1 MDQKKVLIIENAIKL
16 FAKKG
21 FSATSVQE
29 IAKECDIS
37 KGAFYLHF
45 KSKDE
50 LLFEVLMYYW
60 RRMQRRVNEV
70 ATEPM
75 TPKKKFIHQIKV
87 FIEEIANHREFII
100 MQFREQAIPFNDSI
114 EELVKRMRFN
124 SYLFY
129 KNHLLAIYGDE
140 CKPYVWEASLAV
152 QSLMKNYVDL
162 VILDNI
168 EFDYYDVASAV
179 AKKTD
184 YLMTGFLENNDPPVI
199 TETIIEQI
207 MPEGFNLHDLEEI
220 KNVLSLILEK
230 ETDEN
235 LLDTA
240 TILLDELARTNPRQ
254 AVIKGMASNLDK
266 YDRYLDFASR
276 LRNYFL

>member
-1 MDQKKVLIIENAIKL
+1 MDQKKVMIIENAIKL

-21 FSATSVQE
+21 FNATSVQE

-50 LLFEVLMYYW
+50 LLFSVLMYYW
-60 RRMQRRVNEV
+60 KRMQRKVNEV

-75 TPKKKFIHQIKV
+75 TPKEKFTYQVKV
-87 FIEEIANHREFII
+87 FIEELANHREFII
-100 MQFREQAIPFNDSI
+100 MQFREQAIPFNEHI
-114 EELVKRMRFN
+114 EKLMRNMRFN

-129 KNHLLAIYGDE
+129 KNHLLAIYGE
-140 CKPYVWEASLAV
+140 ESKPYVWEASLAV
-152 QSLMKNYVDL
+152 QSLIKNYVDL
-162 VILDNI
+162 IILDDI
-168 EFDYYDVASAV
+168 EFDYYKVASAV
-179 AKKTD
+179 TKKTD

-199 TETIIEQI
+199 TEEIIEQI
-207 MPEGFNLHDLEEI
+207 MPEGFNSHDLEEI
-220 KNVLSLILEK
+220 KNVLSLIIEK
-230 ETDEN
+230 ESDEN

-240 TILLDELARTNPRQ
+240 TILLDELSRTNPRQ

>member
-1 MDQKKVLIIENAIKL
+1 MEPKKIMIIENAIKL

-50 LLFEVLMYYW
+50 LLFQVLMYYW
-60 RRMQRRVNEV
+60 NRMQRKVNEV

-75 TPKKKFIHQIKV
+75 SPKEKFTYQLKV
-87 FIEEIANHREFII
+87 FMEEIADHREFII
-100 MQFREQAIPFNDSI
+100 MQFREQAIPFNESI
-114 EELVKRMRFN
+114 EELIRKMRFN

-129 KNHLLAIYGDE
+129 KNHLLAIYGKE
-140 CKPYVWEASLAV
+140 CEPYVWEASLAV
-152 QSLMKNYVDL
+152 QSLMKNYIDL
-162 VILDNI
+162 IILDNI
-168 EFDYYDVASAV
+168 EFDYLEVASAV
-179 AKKTD
+179 TRKTD
-184 YLMTGFLENNDPPVI
+184 YLMTGFSESSDQPVI
-199 TETIIEQI
+199 TEEVIEQI

-220 KNVLSLILEK
+220 KNVLTLILEK
-230 ETDEN
+230 ESDEN
-235 LLDTA
+235 LIDTA
-240 TILLDELARTNPRQ
+240 TILLDELARTSPRQ